1 MTRKPRV
8 VVADPLPRDGLAL
21 LDEHCQVIDAAG
33 ASTETL
39 RRELLPEADA
49 LIVRSRVKVT
59 ADLIAAAPRL
69 RVIGRAGVGVD
80 NIDLDAATERGIVV
94 VNVADG
100 NTVAVAEHVF
110 ALLLALVR
118 RLLPAAASL
127 REGRWERSRWVG
139 EELRGKVMGLV
150 GFGRIGQE
158 VAHRARAFGMA
169 VLACDPYVPEGRI
182 RELGAEPVDLGTLL
196 ARADVV
202 SIHTPLTDATR
213 NLIDA
218 AALARMRPGAY
229 LINTARGGIVD
240 EQALYRALVEGRLA
254 GAGLD
259 VFATEP
265 PGESPLLTLP
275 NVVATPHLGGS
286 TREAQAYNARAIA
299 EQVLRALRG
308 QPVRGAVNLPRL
320 SDSDWH
326 AAGPLAPVAELVG
339 LIYREGLGGPLE
351 DLELRVAAR
360 DLPSERGF
368 ELLAGAALKGLLAG
382 VVDGPVNTVNAPVL
396 AARRGLSLRWRSE
409 RHPDLPVPVVE
420 LAGGRA
426 VRRAVAGSLTPE
438 GLPRLVHLDGLPLD
452 MVPAARLL
460 MTRHHDRP
468 GMIGKVGSLLG
479 AREINIA
486 AMQVARRQ
494 VRGEAIMVLA
504 LDDPV
509 PAALLDEI
517 RRLPGMGEA
526 RLVEIPPALLAPVP
540 SPTVGGAA
548 AADAGRQGSGLGRGP
563 GRLAGGIGREAGTRP
578 ATGWDEAGA
587 PLRGDEDAGEG
598 PPQARPD
605 RPGAARERAS

>member
-1 MTRKPRV
+1 MNQRPRV

-21 LDEHCQVIDAAG
+21 LEEHCHLIDAAG
-33 ASTETL
+33 ANLETL
-39 RRELLPEADA
+39 KRDLLPAADA

-80 NIDLDAATERGIVV
+80 NIDLEAATERGIVV

-118 RLLPAAASL
+118 RLVPAAASL
-127 REGRWERSRWVG
+127 RQGRWERNRFVG

-158 VAHRARAFGMA
+158 VAQRARAFGMA
-169 VLACDPYVPEGRI
+169 VLAYDPYVPAARI
-182 RELGAEPVDLGTLL
+182 RQLGAEPAALDDLL

-202 SIHTPLTDATR
+202 SVHTPLTPATR

-218 AALARMRPGAY
+218 GALARMRPGAY
-229 LINTARGGIVD
+229 LIHTARGGIVD
-240 EQALYRALVEGRLA
+240 EQALYQALAEGRLA

-265 PGESPLLTLP
+265 PGESPLLELP

-299 EQVLRALRG
+299 EQVLRALQG
-308 QPVRGAVNLPRL
+308 QPVRGAVNLPPL
-320 SDSDWH
+320 SDQDWH

-339 LIYREGLGGPLE
+339 LVYREGLGGPLE

-368 ELLAGAALKGLLAG
+368 ELLAGAVLKGLLAG
-382 VVDGPVNTVNAPVL
+382 VVDGPVNAVNAAVL
-396 AARRGLSLRWRSE
+396 AARRGIALRWRSE

-420 LAGGRA
+420 LAGGRGP
-426 VRRAVAGSLTPE
+426 RRAVAGSLSPE

-452 MVPAARLL
+452 MVPAPRLL
-460 MTRHHDRP
+460 LTRHHDRP

-479 AREINIA
+479 MGAINIA

-509 PAALLDEI
+509 PPPLLAEI
-517 RRLPGMGEA
+517 RRLPGMEEA
-526 RLVEIPPALLAPVP
+526 RLVHVPAALLQPVP
-540 SPTVGGAA
+540 RPAPGATAEPAGGDGPAR
-548 AADAGRQGSGLGRGP
+548 RQGGTGP
-563 GRLAGGIGREAGTRP
+563 A
-578 ATGWDEAGA
+578 
-587 PLRGDEDAGEG
+587 
-598 PPQARPD
+598 
-605 RPGAARERAS
+605 PGAAGPPAGMAATPAVQERAG